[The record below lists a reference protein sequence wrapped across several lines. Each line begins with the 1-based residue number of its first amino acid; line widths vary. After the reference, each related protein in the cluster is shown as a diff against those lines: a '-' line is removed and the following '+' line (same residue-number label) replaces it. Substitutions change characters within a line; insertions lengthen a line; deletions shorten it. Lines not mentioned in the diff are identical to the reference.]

1 MGLADIARAK
11 QIQKQLDRLQ
21 SVQDAEERDRHAY
34 KFATYQGKDPVD
46 GTDIVAVDGV
56 KTSGFRLMSNAPL
69 EIGDRVNLR
78 PNQQGLQRVDAKNVA
93 IIKEPIIEVIKKSV
107 PYTIIW
113 GLNTVRFAF
122 YDDNGGASVTDS
134 GATFIS
140 YDTKGDIDLLNSS
153 TNISDT
159 KQLFPDYSE
168 YQYLYGSL
176 DFDIEASTRG
186 VYGFQN
192 TNLDTGT
199 INLSFGN
206 ALYVKRLDDPSAP
219 YTKKFDID
227 LEIEVYVS
235 VDNGSTFTL
244 DTSATYNFAITT
256 PTSSLPLI
264 SDTEI
269 FSNTDYSGSQ
279 FKWYLRYRKSGGSSW
294 YTL

>member
-168 YQYLYGSL
+168 YQYLYG
-176 DFDIEASTRG
+176 
-186 VYGFQN
+186 FQN

-206 ALYVKRLDDPSAP
+206 ALYVKLLDDPSAP